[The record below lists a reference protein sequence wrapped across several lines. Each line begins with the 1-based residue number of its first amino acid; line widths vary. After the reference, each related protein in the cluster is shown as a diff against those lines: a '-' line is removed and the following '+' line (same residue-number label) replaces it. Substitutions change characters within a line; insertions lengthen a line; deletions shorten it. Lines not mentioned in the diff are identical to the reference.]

1 VPQTKNEIR
10 DLLGGI
16 QASPQH
22 RLGQN
27 FMIDGNLVRVV
38 AAAGELSQDD
48 AVIEVGPGTGTL
60 TGELLAAARRVLAV
74 EIDRKLAEMLSARYA
89 DDARIEILNADALA
103 GKHQL
108 NSRVIQWIDH
118 ARREGLAVK
127 LVSNLPYAIASPL
140 VVELLIAGVDLL
152 AFTVQKEVAQRLRSA
167 ADGEL
172 YGPLSIM
179 VQLLA
184 DVEQLRTMPPQ
195 AFWPMPKVDSALVRM
210 RRRDRL
216 GAEAERFS
224 RFVHAVFS
232 SRRKTL
238 KKAMELA
245 GVADAERAIGAVGLD
260 GQVRPQN
267 LRVEQWCDLF
277 AAVGERP
284 RGGEGPA
291 G

>member
-1 VPQTKNEIR
+1 VPQTKSEIR
-10 DLLGGI
+10 DLLNGI
-16 QASPQH
+16 QAWPQH

-27 FMIDGNLVRVV
+27 FMIDGNLVRLV
-38 AAAGELSQDD
+38 AAAGELSKND

-60 TGELLAAARRVLAV
+60 TGELLSAGRRVLAV
-74 EIDRKLAEMLSARYA
+74 EIDRKLAEMLATRYA
-89 DDARIEILNADALA
+89 GDDRIEILNADVLA
-103 GKHQL
+103 GKHEL
-108 NSRVIQWIDH
+108 NSRVIEWIGA
-118 ARREGLAVK
+118 ARGEGLGVK

-140 VVELLIAGVDLL
+140 VVELLIAGVELL
-152 AFTVQKEVAQRLRSA
+152 AFTVQKEVAQRLGAA

-184 DVEQLRTMPPQ
+184 DVELLRTMPPQ
-195 AFWPMPKVDSALVRM
+195 AFWPMPKVESALVRL

-216 GAEAERFS
+216 GAEAGRFG
-224 RFVHAVFS
+224 RFVHGVFS

-245 GVADAERAIGAVGLD
+245 GVVDGARAIMAAGLD

-267 LRVEQWCDLF
+267 VSVEQWWELF
-277 AAVGERP
+277 EAAKRD
-284 RGGEGPA
+284 
-291 G
+291 

>member
-38 AAAGELSQDD
+38 AAAGELSQND

-74 EIDRKLAEMLSARYA
+74 EIDRKLAEMLIARYA

-216 GAEAERFS
+216 GIEAERFS
-224 RFVHAVFS
+224 RFVHGVFS

-245 GVADAERAIGAVGLD
+245 SVMDVESALTAAGLD
-260 GQVRPQN
+260 GQLRPQN
-267 LRVEQWCDLF
+267 VTVEQWWGLFF
-277 AAVGERP
+277 AAQRQ
-284 RGGEGPA
+284 
-291 G
+291 